1 MHCIIYRASSAVLVL
16 VSLLLISELTHAQQ
30 RELEERKVRITL
42 LPGIG
47 TNGINATDY
56 TARFSLNLLAG
67 YNGGLDGAEIGP
79 VNINTRYTRGFQA
92 GALNIS
98 GGRMEGFNIAGAA
111 NYSRR
116 DMNGLQVAGL
126 VNASEGNLQGIQV
139 AGIANANWQSLL
151 GIQIAGITN
160 ISRSEVLGI
169 QIAGFVN
176 ANYGKAQGIY
186 VSGFGNFNT
195 GTAQGIFFGGVVN
208 AARDFQGFSSAG
220 VVNATRNMNGIQVS
234 GLVNT
239 AYRGTGM
246 QIAPINVA
254 RSFRG
259 IPVGLI
265 SAYGNGRHNI
275 DVWTTDGGFSHIGLK
290 LGTTDIYNMLS
301 VGYNPLIRD
310 RDVWS
315 WGWTIG
321 SYRDLAERRNNP
333 EYEGWFTKSDFSIQ
347 NIQEGRAAISLDNL
361 FTYRMMIGRDFS
373 SGFKMYA
380 GPSLNLLVS
389 KQEEANEYTW
399 YSILSGSTRD
409 RGWRFWA
416 GLTIGMQLF
425 DH

>member
-1 MHCIIYRASSAVLVL
+1 MILQITRFVLLPVL
-16 VSLLLISELTHAQQ
+16 ALIFLSDLSFAQQ
-30 RELEERKVRITL
+30 RELEQRPLRITL
-42 LPGIG
+42 LPGMG
-47 TNGINATDY
+47 TNVINATDY
-56 TARFSLNLLAG
+56 TARFSLNLIAG

-79 VNINTRYTRGFQA
+79 ININTQYTRGFQA

-98 GGRMEGFNIAGAA
+98 GGRMEGANLAGAA
-111 NYSRR
+111 NYSRQ
-116 DMNGLQVAGL
+116 DMNGFQAAGL
-126 VNASEGNLQGIQV
+126 LNLSEGNLQGIQL

-160 ISRSEVLGI
+160 VSRSEVLGI
-169 QIAGFVN
+169 QIAGIVN

-195 GTAQGIFFGGVVN
+195 GTAQGFFFAGVAN
-208 AARDFQGFSSAG
+208 AARDFQGISSAG
-220 VVNATRNMNGIQVS
+220 LVNTTRNMRGIQVS
-234 GLVNT
+234 GFINT
-239 AYRGTGM
+239 VYRGTGV
-246 QIAPINVA
+246 QIAPINVG
-254 RSFRG
+254 RNFRG

-265 SAYGNGRHNI
+265 SAYANGRHNLDI
-275 DVWTTDGGFSHIGLK
+275 WTTDGGFSHIGLK
-290 LGTTDIYNMLS
+290 LGTTDIYNMIS
-301 VGYNPLIRD
+301 VGYNPLITD

-333 EYEGWFTKSDFSIQ
+333 DYAGWFTKSDFSIQ

-361 FTYRMMIGRDFS
+361 FTYRYLIGRDVARA
-373 SGFKMYA
+373 FKIYA

-399 YSILSGSTRD
+399 YSLLSGSTRD
-409 RGWRFWA
+409 RGWRLWA
-416 GLTIGMQLF
+416 GLTVGVQFF